1 MKKISYTLNLGLV
14 GSYKSGED
22 SGKGIFID
30 FLKDK
35 AVEYNLDDYHEFL
48 IIFNQIPIRMKI
60 FPVED
65 FNELILNYDKIK
77 KLDIIVL
84 TLNIYEFNSINE
96 YEKQSFEEFEKYYK
110 FRGSSILV
118 GIDVEKIYRSTSNN
132 SRISYFNLIKKA
144 KELNILYCFEI
155 QNKNRDL
162 SELYNKVLDDFIFKF
177 QFSSPELFNQ
187 AKSYGKEL
195 SIKKKI
201 IYKL

>member
-14 GSYKSGED
+14 GSYKYGED

-118 GIDVEKIYRSTSNN
+118 GIDVEKIYRSTSKN
-132 SRISYFNLIKKA
+132 SRISYFDLIKKA

>member
-65 FNELILNYDKIK
+65 INELILNYDKIK

-84 TLNIYEFNSINE
+84 TLNMHEFNSINE

-118 GIDVEKIYRSTSNN
+118 GIDVEKIYRSTSKN
-132 SRISYFNLIKKA
+132 SRISYFDLIKKA

-162 SELYNKVLDDFIFKF
+162 SELYNRVLDDFIFKF

>member
-1 MKKISYTLNLGLV
+1 LKKISYTLNLGLV

-84 TLNIYEFNSINE
+84 TLNMHEFNSINE

-118 GIDVEKIYRSTSNN
+118 GIDVEKIYRSTSKN

>member
-1 MKKISYTLNLGLV
+1 LKKISYTLNLGLV

-84 TLNIYEFNSINE
+84 TLNMHEFNSINE

-118 GIDVEKIYRSTSNN
+118 GIDVEKIYRSTSKN

-162 SELYNKVLDDFIFKF
+162 SELYNRVLDDFIFKF

>member
-35 AVEYNLDDYHEFL
+35 AVEYHLDDYHEFL

-84 TLNIYEFNSINE
+84 TLNMHEFNSINE